1 LMAADDPVNEM
12 FAANLTRLRTARGL
26 TKGALAALSG
36 VDQTGIGKIEAGANG
51 TTLATAGLLAEA
63 LGTTVAE
70 MLAPD
75 SAETRKMRD
84 IVCKLLDLYGAPDDR
99 LMQHSSITR
108 ATLQRYAAE
117 AGVRLDGL
125 PT

>member
-1 LMAADDPVNEM
+1 MPDPVNDA
-12 FAANLTRLRTARGL
+12 FAASLTRLRTAQGL
-26 TKGALAALSG
+26 TKTALAARSG
-36 VDQTGIGKIEAGANG
+36 VDQTGIGKIEAGIVG
-51 TTLATAGLLAEA
+51 TTLTTAGTLAEA

-70 MLAPD
+70 MLAPA
-75 SAETRKMRD
+75 SAETRRMRD

-99 LMQHSSITR
+99 LMQHSSVTR
-108 ATLQRYAAE
+108 ATLQRHAAE